1 MATVKRKSDFE
12 IQMYENEAWNRSELI
27 CGIDEVGRSC
37 LAGPVVAAAAILKP
51 YATHKYL
58 KDSKLLSPEQRVVA
72 YTWLMKHSI
81 FSVGIVHH
89 RSIDTHNIYQATLRA
104 MKRAL
109 VQLLSVAP
117 QSPEIVLVD
126 AMPVLLSSMDISIIY
141 FPFGERQSTS
151 IAAASII
158 AKVTRD
164 RLMTRMDNVIPGYVF
179 SNNKG
184 YGTKIHKQ
192 ALEQGGSSIIH
203 RMSFSP
209 LKEMYV
215 EKSEITDTDEKGPS
229 CTEE

>member
-1 MATVKRKSDFE
+1 MGTVKRKSDFE
-12 IQMYENEAWNRSELI
+12 TQMYENEAWSRSELI

-58 KDSKLLSPEQRVVA
+58 KDSKLLSPEQRLVA
-72 YTWLMKHSI
+72 YTWLMEQCI

-89 RSIDTHNIYQATLRA
+89 RNIDTHNIYQATLLA

-109 VQLLSVAP
+109 VQLLSVTSQA
-117 QSPEIVLVD
+117 PEIVLVD
-126 AMPVLLSSMDISIIY
+126 AMPVQLSSSTIPIIC

-164 RLMTRMDNVIPGYVF
+164 RLMTRLDTVIPGYVF
-179 SNNKG
+179 SQNKG

-192 ALEQGGSSIIH
+192 GIEQGGSSIIH
-203 RMSFSP
+203 RMSFAP
-209 LKEMYV
+209 LKLRY
-215 EKSEITDTDEKGPS
+215 KDTSGIDDTGQS
-229 CTEE
+229 GTFFNEE